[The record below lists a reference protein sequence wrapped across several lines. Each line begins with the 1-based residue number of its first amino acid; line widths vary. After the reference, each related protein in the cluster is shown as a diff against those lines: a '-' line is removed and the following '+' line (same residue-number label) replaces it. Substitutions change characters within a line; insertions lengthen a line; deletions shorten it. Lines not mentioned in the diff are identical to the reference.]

1 MKLKG
6 IELKSNGNYEI
17 NQLTAE
23 AMHYAKVER
32 DSLLKEVKELR
43 AEKIKLEK
51 EKQDLITYSLSKI
64 EELTLQLQRQD
75 EVVQTIDQN
84 NVEII
89 SIWKNI
95 KTKSKLSV
103 FSQINVQETR
113 NLYFGANLLIPISLR
128 SNVVSTVLFSNS
140 GKPIYLTGAS
150 ISIF

>member
-1 MKLKG
+1 
-6 IELKSNGNYEI
+6 
-17 NQLTAE
+17 
-23 AMHYAKVER
+23 MHYAKVER

-89 SIWKNI
+89 SIWKKI

-103 FSQINVQETR
+103 FSQINLQETR